1 MIIVETSVW
10 VDVFCGT
17 VNDYTEWMNRN
28 LTDPRLSLTDLT
40 LCEVL
45 QGLTSDA
52 THAIAREELLK
63 FRVHATGGAELALAA
78 AENYRLLR
86 KRGITVRKT
95 IDCLI
100 ATYCVREGHSLLH
113 RDRDFD
119 GFEKHL
125 GLKVVHPGE

>member
-52 THAIAREELLK
+52 THAIACEELLK
-63 FRVHATGGAELALAA
+63 FRVHATGGAELALS
-78 AENYRLLR
+78 
-86 KRGITVRKT
+86 
-95 IDCLI
+95 LI
-100 ATYCVREGHSLLH
+100 HI
-113 RDRDFD
+113 
-119 GFEKHL
+119 
-125 GLKVVHPGE
+125 